1 MSTTLVVVGFEMFI
15 TDALRTGVVV
25 GRKNFE
31 KLGHYEKPNEK
42 KSIFMCL
49 ADSYVFGLA
58 LVSLS
63 SRSNCS
69 RAKVR
74 ALALLSL
81 KYVLLSV
88 SVAQLCSRS

>member
-42 KSIFMCL
+42 K
-49 ADSYVFGLA
+49 A
-58 LVSLS
+58 SL
-63 SRSNCS
+63 C
-69 RAKVR
+69 VW
-74 ALALLSL
+74 LTVMFLGWL
-81 KYVLLSV
+81 
-88 SVAQLCSRS
+88 